1 MVKDM
6 NKDDPL
12 VDALRAL
19 PDPSAPEGLWD
30 DIAGRLHL
38 DSTETVSHRRTGGS
52 RPWMPAWFFPW
63 FLPGAVA
70 ALAVVLVPWLAPA
83 QTPERPV
90 GFLDPV
96 IAELLMESQSL
107 EALVPLRSGF
117 PSATREVLLLRIAEV
132 DAGLNDAWSAESGV
146 HGMEPLL
153 RRRVALLHSLVDL
166 GYRPTTHYNPALRP
180 AVLTG
185 DDR

>member
-6 NKDDPL
+6 NKDNPL

-19 PDPSAPEGLWD
+19 PDPSPPDGLWD
-30 DIAGRLHL
+30 DIAERLHR
-38 DSTETVSHRRTGGS
+38 DSTETVAHRVPAS
-52 RPWMPAWFFPW
+52 PPPWKPEWFLPW

-70 ALAVVLVPWLAPA
+70 ALVVVLALWLAPA
-83 QTPERPV
+83 QTPERSV

-96 IAELLMESQSL
+96 IAGLLMESQSL
-107 EALVPLRSGF
+107 EALVPLRSGS
-117 PSATREVLLLRIAEV
+117 PIATREVLLLRIAEV
-132 DAGLNDAWSAESGV
+132 DAGLNEAWSAESGV
-146 HGMEPLL
+146 HAMEPLL

-166 GYRPTTHYNPALRP
+166 GYRPTTPYTPALRP

>member
-1 MVKDM
+1 MTKD
-6 NKDDPL
+6 NPL

-19 PDPSAPEGLWD
+19 PDPSPPDGLWD
-30 DIAGRLHL
+30 DIAGRLHGA
-38 DSTETVSHRRTGGS
+38 STVPHRAPGGS
-52 RPWMPAWFFPW
+52 HPWMPAWLFPW

-70 ALAVVLVPWLAPA
+70 ALAVVLALWLAPA
-83 QTPERPV
+83 QPPERPV

-107 EALVPLRSGF
+107 EALVPLRSGS

-132 DAGLNDAWSAESGV
+132 DAGLHDAWSAESGL

-166 GYRPTTHYNPALRP
+166 GYRPTTHYTPALRP